1 MSFWDLSTGESAKD
15 TGTEYETGGGNM
27 LPIPEGSSVLAAAD
41 EVKWAADNA
50 GNRFISLRWSVLVP
64 EEYKNRKVFHKLWVT
79 DLDPSAKDEA
89 KGIAKRDK
97 ARKMLAAIDANAG
110 GKLAQKSGVPTDD
123 DLGMALINKPMI
135 VTVQVWQVQD
145 RQTGGTVEGNWVCAV
160 NPKSKGVDIKAPTVK
175 PARAGGGGDFDRPSV
190 GGSQNNNQS
199 RRDMDDEIPF

>member
-50 GNRFISLRWSVLVP
+50 GNRFISLRWSVLGP

-89 KGIAKRDK
+89 KGVAKRDK

-135 VTVQVWQVQD
+135 VTLQVWQVQD

-160 NPKSKGVDIKAPTVK
+160 NPKSNGVDVKAAK
-175 PARAGGGGDFDRPSV
+175 PRSAASGRVDDSFGTSAGT
-190 GGSQNNNQS
+190 S
-199 RRDMDDEIPF
+199 RGRDLDDEIPFN